1 MARGGINKVLVLKA
15 RQSLL
20 AKGVNPSIDAVR
32 VELGNTGSKTT
43 ILRYLKEIESHDP
56 RPVSSRQR
64 LGEEINALIES
75 LVDRLIEEGGESV
88 ALAKADFEE
97 QRAVLESQAAGLRA
111 ELTAAQRQI
120 ATQQSAIATQT
131 AELTTSNSSLQAEL
145 TRNAGLSQQ
154 CTDLD
159 LRVREKDARIHSL
172 EEKHV
177 HARAALEHY
186 RDAVKEQREQD
197 QRRHDSQLQQV
208 QMELRK
214 LQETLVVKQDESTRL
229 NRDNERL
236 LSDSRQ
242 HVKLARER
250 ADAIERMVAELQVH
264 RVAIAKEQGSKELL
278 QAQLDELKQQNKHLE
293 HLLTACSASA
303 ATADAKL
310 SALTTENESL
320 RQQLS
325 SVSQQQPAT

>member
-1 MARGGINKVLVLKA
+1 MARGGINKALVMKA

-20 AKGVNPSIDAVR
+20 AKGLNPSIDAVR

-56 RPVSSRQR
+56 RPVSSRER
-64 LGEEINALIES
+64 LGDEINALVES
-75 LVDRLIEEGGESV
+75 LVDRLIEEGGDSI
-88 ALAKADFEE
+88 AQAKADFEE

-111 ELTAAQRQI
+111 ELAAAERQIAAQR
-120 ATQQSAIATQT
+120 SAIETQT
-131 AELTTSNSSLQAEL
+131 AELTTASSSLQAEL

-154 CTDLD
+154 CADLE
-159 LRVREKDARIHSL
+159 LRVREKDAHIQSL
-172 EEKHV
+172 EEKHL

-214 LQETLVVKQDESTRL
+214 LQETLVVKQEESTRL

-242 HVKLARER
+242 HVRLAMER
-250 ADAIERMVAELQVH
+250 ADTIERMAADLQVLQIA
-264 RVAIAKEQGSKELL
+264 VAKEQGSKELL
-278 QAQLDELKQQNKHLE
+278 QAQLDELKQHNRNLE
-293 HLLTACSASA
+293 HSLTACTAN
-303 ATADAKL
+303 TADAEERL
-310 SALTTENESL
+310 STLTIENESL
-320 RQQLS
+320 RHQLS
-325 SVSQQQPAT
+325 SLSQQQPEG